1 METTM
6 AKGKKGKKDADDN
19 LEAVMGIRVTRS
31 DRSRLDALAERIP
44 LVTAHAIARF
54 ALLHG
59 LEAIERDPAILLKGA
74 TKGRKGPTRSREGQ

>member
-1 METTM
+1 M
-6 AKGKKGKKDADDN
+6 GKGKKDADDN

-31 DRSRLDALAERIP
+31 DRARLDALAERMP

-59 LEAIERDPAILLKGA
+59 LDAIERDPAILLGSA
-74 TKGRKGPTRSREGQ
+74 VKGRKAQSR